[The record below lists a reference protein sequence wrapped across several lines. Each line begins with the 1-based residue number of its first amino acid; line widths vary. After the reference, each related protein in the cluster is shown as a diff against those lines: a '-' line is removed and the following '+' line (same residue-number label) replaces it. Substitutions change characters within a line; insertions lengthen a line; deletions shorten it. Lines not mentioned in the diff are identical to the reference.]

1 MDLGLRGRTAIITG
15 ASKGIGRA
23 TALRLAE
30 EGCDLHLIARTQ
42 ADLDEAAEQIR
53 AQANV
58 AVQVWAMDLS
68 DSANIDRLFDEAG
81 DFDILVNN
89 AGAIPRGTIESVDE
103 ATWRE
108 VWDLKVFG
116 YINTCRAAYA
126 AMKARGRGVIVN
138 VIGAGGE
145 RVSADYA
152 AGAGGNASIMA
163 LTRAIG
169 GQSLKD
175 GIRVVGINPGAIE
188 TERLTTLLRYG
199 AEKKFGDPERW
210 RDMLDP
216 NYPPGQP
223 AHIADMVAFLASD
236 LASYT
241 TGTVITID
249 GGHTAR

>member
-1 MDLGLRGRTAIITG
+1 MELGLRGRTAIVTG

-23 TALRLAE
+23 TAARLAE
-30 EGCDLHLIARTQ
+30 EGCDLHLVARTQ
-42 ADLDEAAEQIR
+42 ADLDEAAEEIR
-53 AQANV
+53 TAANV
-58 AVQVWAMDLS
+58 GVTIWAMDLS
-68 DSANIDRLFDEAG
+68 DSANIDRLFNEAG

-103 ATWRE
+103 QTWRE

-116 YINTCRAAYA
+116 YINTCRAAYGRL
-126 AMKARGRGVIVN
+126 KARGGGVIVN
-138 VIGAGGE
+138 VIGAGGQ

-169 GQSLKD
+169 GESLKA

-188 TERLTTLLRYG
+188 TERLTGLLRYA
-199 AEKKFGDPERW
+199 AEQRFGDAERW
-210 RDMLDP
+210 REMLDP

-223 AHIADMVAFLASD
+223 EHIADMVAFLASD
-236 LASYT
+236 RASYT